1 MTWRGM
7 ILLVGLI
14 VGAGVALGRLFG
26 PGEPAP
32 KKPDALPAS
41 VTKTFNE
48 DQANVITLSPE
59 AIERLGVQTRPVE
72 RKPVKRTR
80 IYGGE
85 VTVPAG
91 RTILVS
97 TPLNG
102 SLQAP
107 KGGVPQPGRT
117 VAKGQVIFELLP
129 LLSPEGRVNLATARI
144 DADSQVKTAQ
154 SQLTAAE
161 IALDRAKRVFASDA
175 GSKKAVDEAQALF
188 DVAKKTHEAA
198 VARRDLLQKVV
209 GDIEKGTSA
218 PLTIASPEPGLLRNV
233 SAQPGQT
240 VPAGAALFEIINLDK
255 VWVRVPVYVGDLADL
270 DTEADVLVADLTAR
284 PGAPTYIAKHI
295 TAPPSA
301 NPLAGTVDR
310 FYALDNRQPRCSPGE
325 RVGVTMTRKG
335 DAVSLTVP
343 WSAVIHDIHG
353 GTWVYE
359 QTAERTYARR
369 RVTVRYVTGSDAVL
383 ASGPAQ
389 GTLVVVAGA
398 AELFG
403 TETGF
408 SK

>member
-1 MTWRGM
+1 MTWRGL
-7 ILLVGLI
+7 ILPVLLI

-26 PGEPAP
+26 PGDSTTKKTDTPPATV
-32 KKPDALPAS
+32 A
-41 VTKTFNE
+41 KTFKE

-59 AIERLGVQTRPVE
+59 AVERLGVQTRPAE
-72 RKPVKRTR
+72 RKSVKRTR
-80 IYGGE
+80 VYGGE
-85 VTVPAG
+85 VTIPAG

-97 TPLNG
+97 APLNG
-102 SLQAP
+102 SLRAP
-107 KGGVPQPGRT
+107 KGGVPQPGRS
-117 VAKGQVIFELLP
+117 VEKGQVIFELLP

-154 SQLTAAE
+154 SQLDAAD

-175 GSKKAVDEAQALF
+175 GSKKAVDEAQALD
-188 DVAKKTHEAA
+188 DVAKKTYEAA

-218 PLTIASPEPGLLRNV
+218 PLTIDSPEAGLLRNV

-240 VPAGAALFEIINLDK
+240 VPSGAALFEVVNVDR
-255 VWVRVPVYVGDLADL
+255 VWVRVPVYVGDLSDL
-270 DTEADVLVADLTAR
+270 NTEADVLVADLTAR
-284 PGAPTYIAKHI
+284 PNAPTYPAKSV

-301 NPLAGTVDR
+301 NPLTGTVDR
-310 FYALDNRQPRCSPGE
+310 FYELDNRKPHCSPGE
-325 RVGVTMTRKG
+325 RVGVAMTLKG

-353 GTWVYE
+353 GAWVYE
-359 QTAERTYARR
+359 QTAERTYTRR
-369 RVTVRYVTGSDAVL
+369 RVVVRYVTGSDAVL
-383 ASGPAQ
+383 ASGPAP
-389 GTLVVVAGA
+389 GALVVIAGA